1 MQIIVIAMLIGCAFA
16 LVILASIRSQ
26 RPALP
31 ADAAPVFTYVGL
43 AFALIT
49 GVLSFVMPAVITA
62 GARIRIARGTFGDPR
77 IAVPPD
83 DTGKLLGVY
92 NTALIVGAALLEG
105 PTFFLAIAYY
115 LEGQI
120 LSLVV
125 AGVLLGALAT
135 RFPTLL
141 RVTTWLDSQMGLI
154 ERERQGNI

>member
-31 ADAAPVFTYVGL
+31 ADKAPVFTYVGL

-62 GARIRIARGTFGDPR
+62 GARTRIARGTFGDPR

-105 PTFFLAIAYY
+105 PTFFLAIAYF

-135 RFPTLL
+135 RFPTLP
-141 RVTTWLDSQMGLI
+141 RVTTWLDSQLGLI
-154 ERERQGNI
+154 ERERQGNS